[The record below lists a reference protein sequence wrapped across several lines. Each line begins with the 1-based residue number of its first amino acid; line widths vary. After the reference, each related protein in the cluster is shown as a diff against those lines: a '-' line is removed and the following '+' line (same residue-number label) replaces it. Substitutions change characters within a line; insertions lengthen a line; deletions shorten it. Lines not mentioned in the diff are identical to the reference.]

1 MSFEYFIADKIL
13 KTNKKGIKVS
23 KPIMRI
29 SMISIALTIVVNLIT
44 IAVVTGFQNE
54 IRKKIV
60 GFSAPLFIMKD
71 GNKNIY
77 EADPIH
83 LSQKNLKKI
92 SEITGVKS
100 VSPVIYKPALIRSDK
115 FVLGNKEETK
125 KEPYKQDV
133 TGVILKGVD
142 SKYPKEF
149 LKSQLVTGK
158 LPSFNGN
165 NQEVVLSK
173 KVCDDLNFNIGDEI
187 AIFFVKKRSL
197 MRRFKIIGIFETGIE
212 KIDNE
217 IIFASL
223 KSVQELNDFG
233 VAQENSLNYVSGFE
247 VQIDNWNELEIKHEQ
262 IANII
267 ELEPNEHTELLKVV
281 NILDSENEIF
291 SWLSF
296 LDTNVLIIIVL
307 MLVIGIINIGSVLLV
322 MIVVRSN
329 FIGILKALGANN
341 WSIRKIFLYQTA
353 SLILKG
359 MLIGNIIG
367 LALCYLQSE
376 FQILKLDATVYYLST
391 VPIELSIIKIVVI
404 NLITFI
410 VCMLSLLIPSMV
422 ISRISPSKSIKFN

>member
-1 MSFEYFIADKIL
+1 
-13 KTNKKGIKVS
+13 
-23 KPIMRI
+23 
-29 SMISIALTIVVNLIT
+29 MISIALTIVVNLIT

-60 GFSAPLFIMKD
+60 GFNAPLFIMKD

-77 EADPIH
+77 EADLIH
-83 LSQKNLKKI
+83 LSQEKLKEIKKI
-92 SEITGVKS
+92 KGVKS

-115 FVLGNKEETK
+115 FTLDNKETDGK
-125 KEPYKQDV
+125 KIVKQDV
-133 TGVILKGVD
+133 TGVVLKGVD
-142 SKYPKEF
+142 QNYPLTF
-149 LKSQLVTGK
+149 LTSQLVKGK
-158 LPSFNGN
+158 LPSFNGD
-165 NQEVVLSK
+165 QKEVVLSK
-173 KVCDDLNFNIGDEI
+173 KICDDLNFKIRDEI

-197 MRRFKIIGIFETGIE
+197 MRRFKIAGIFETGIE

-217 IIFASL
+217 VIFTSL

-233 VAQENSLNYVSGFE
+233 VTQDNTTEFISGFE
-247 VQIDNWNELEIKHEQ
+247 VQINHWEELEKQHEN
-262 IANII
+262 IASII
-267 ELEPNEHTELLKVV
+267 EFEPNEHAELLKVI

-296 LDTNVLIIIVL
+296 LDTNVLIIIIL

-341 WSIRKIFLYQTA
+341 WSIRKIFLYQTG

-359 MLIGNIIG
+359 MIIGNVIG
-367 LALCYLQSE
+367 LSLCFLQAE
-376 FQILKLDATVYYLST
+376 FQILTLDATVYYLSN
-391 VPIELSIIKIVVI
+391 VPIELSILNILMI
-404 NLITFI
+404 NMITFV

>member
-1 MSFEYFIADKIL
+1 
-13 KTNKKGIKVS
+13 
-23 KPIMRI
+23 MRI

-60 GFSAPLFIMKD
+60 GFNAPLFIMKD

-83 LSQKNLKKI
+83 LSQEKLKEIKKI
-92 SEITGVKS
+92 KGVKS

-115 FVLGNKEETK
+115 FTLDNKETDGK
-125 KEPYKQDV
+125 KIVKQDV
-133 TGVILKGVD
+133 TGVVLKGVD
-142 SKYPKEF
+142 QNYPLTF
-149 LKSQLVTGK
+149 LKSQLVKGK
-158 LPSFNGN
+158 LPSFKGDQ
-165 NQEVVLSK
+165 QEVVLSK
-173 KVCDDLNFNIGDEI
+173 KICDDLNFKIGDEI

-197 MRRFKIIGIFETGIE
+197 MRRFKVAGIFETGIE

-217 IIFASL
+217 VIFTSL

-233 VAQENSLNYVSGFE
+233 VTQDNSMEFISGFE
-247 VQIDNWNELEIKHEQ
+247 VQINHWEELEKQHEN
-262 IANII
+262 IAGII
-267 ELEPNEHTELLKVV
+267 EFEPNEHAELLKVI

-296 LDTNVLIIIVL
+296 LDTNVLIIIIL

-341 WSIRKIFLYQTA
+341 WSIRKIFLYQTG

-359 MLIGNIIG
+359 MIIGNVIG
-367 LALCYLQSE
+367 LSLCFLQAE
-376 FQILKLDATVYYLST
+376 FQILTLDATVYYLSN
-391 VPIELSIIKIVVI
+391 VPIELSILNILMI
-404 NLITFI
+404 NMITFV

>member
-1 MSFEYFIADKIL
+1 
-13 KTNKKGIKVS
+13 
-23 KPIMRI
+23 
-29 SMISIALTIVVNLIT
+29 
-44 IAVVTGFQNE
+44 
-54 IRKKIV
+54 
-60 GFSAPLFIMKD
+60 MKD

-83 LSQKNLKKI
+83 LSQEKLKEIKKI
-92 SEITGVKS
+92 KGVKS

-115 FVLGNKEETK
+115 FTLDNKETDGK
-125 KEPYKQDV
+125 KIVKQDV
-133 TGVILKGVD
+133 TGVVLKGVD
-142 SKYPKEF
+142 QNYPLAF
-149 LKSQLVTGK
+149 LKSQLVKGK
-158 LPSFNGN
+158 LPSFNGEQ
-165 NQEVVLSK
+165 QEVVLSK
-173 KVCDDLNFNIGDEI
+173 KICDDLNFKIGDEI

-197 MRRFKIIGIFETGIE
+197 MRRFTIAGIFETGIE

-217 IIFASL
+217 VIFTSL

-233 VAQENSLNYVSGFE
+233 VTQDNTMEFVSGFE
-247 VQIDNWNELEIKHEQ
+247 VQIDNWEELEKQHEN
-262 IANII
+262 IASII
-267 ELEPNEHTELLKVV
+267 EFEPNEHAELLKVI

-296 LDTNVLIIIVL
+296 LDTNVLIIIIL

-341 WSIRKIFLYQTA
+341 WSIRKIFLYQTG

-359 MLIGNIIG
+359 MIIGNVIG
-367 LALCYLQSE
+367 LSLCFLQAE
-376 FQILKLDATVYYLST
+376 FQILTLDATVYYLSN
-391 VPIELSIIKIVVI
+391 VPIELSILNIFMI
-404 NLITFI
+404 NMITFV